1 MKKISYVPHQNITN
15 DESYSIAK
23 SICERLQEKGF
34 EAYFV
39 GGAVR
44 DFVLQPHKKLGEI
57 DIATTAHTDDVRNI
71 FPGTDYVG
79 KAFGVCLVK
88 IRNSKRNFSCFEVA
102 TFRKE
107 GGYSDKRHPDF
118 IEPGTLQDD
127 SCRRDFTMNA
137 LYFDPV
143 LQQIIDFHNGIT
155 DVQNNTLRAVGNAD
169 ERFQEDALRIV
180 RLFRFSANCSINID
194 LQTLV
199 GAKNAQDGL
208 ALLSKERIVQECLK
222 VFPGCF
228 LKFARSMFSTV
239 YPQSFDKNLSVDF
252 VLQDTTSIGLT
263 WSKTT
268 HLQFPLTSLA
278 IALAGSHSKA
288 TERFEICTKA
298 LEEWPGTRVDVR
310 MMRAIGYVIQFVEN
324 RKNLSPAA
332 QMLRFYRIME
342 QFRGAPIADTLFFLS
357 AATNI
362 TQHQDTLLKDVIEK
376 CAQYRE
382 CEQDTVKWMRS
393 FFSEKVT
400 QEIRTS
406 LAKKVSEQKLP
417 PQLIG
422 VWVGLLEGMA
432 WCEGINIPIREE
444 LLSANSN
451 NISIEQA
458 LQLHQEMSNLQK
470 LE

>member
-1 MKKISYVPHQNITN
+1 
-15 DESYSIAK
+15 
-23 SICERLQEKGF
+23 
-34 EAYFV
+34 
-39 GGAVR
+39 
-44 DFVLQPHKKLGEI
+44 
-57 DIATTAHTDDVRNI
+57 
-71 FPGTDYVG
+71 
-79 KAFGVCLVK
+79 
-88 IRNSKRNFSCFEVA
+88 
-102 TFRKE
+102 
-107 GGYSDKRHPDF
+107 
-118 IEPGTLQDD
+118 
-127 SCRRDFTMNA
+127 
-137 LYFDPV
+137 
-143 LQQIIDFHNGIT
+143 
-155 DVQNNTLRAVGNAD
+155 
-169 ERFQEDALRIV
+169 
-180 RLFRFSANCSINID
+180 
-194 LQTLV
+194 
-199 GAKNAQDGL
+199 
-208 ALLSKERIVQECLK
+208 
-222 VFPGCF
+222 
-228 LKFARSMFSTV
+228 MFSTV